1 MKTRWWL
8 ISLMVATALLAGC
21 ARESASNAPENS
33 TASSTDENEQS
44 IAAANADADVDLD
57 NNQSQANPSQASNPQ
72 PAQTSLAASAKSSQS
87 LPVPNLIPPTSSA
100 DRAPQSEIG
109 RPDPF
114 ATILVPPTVSVKPS
128 SEPAPSTASSGSS
141 VAVAPV
147 PTLPTLPA
155 PQTVPTTQFP
165 PVNLPTLPPPRR
177 LSETIE
183 ISGVVEV
190 GGKTSVI
197 VQVPDEH
204 TSRYVHVGDYVG
216 NGAVLVK
223 RVEMGME
230 PVVIL
235 EENGTEITRYVG
247 SGSSLAGLL

>member
-8 ISLMVATALLAGC
+8 ISLTVATALLAGC

-33 TASSTDENEQS
+33 TASSTENEQQS
-44 IAAANADADVDLD
+44 IDTADTDLD
-57 NNQSQANPSQASNPQ
+57 NNQSHNLSQASNSQ
-72 PAQTSLAASAKSSQS
+72 PAQTSLAASAKPSQS

-165 PVNLPTLPPPRR
+165 PVNLPALPPPRR

-235 EENGTEITRYVG
+235 EEDGTEITRYVG